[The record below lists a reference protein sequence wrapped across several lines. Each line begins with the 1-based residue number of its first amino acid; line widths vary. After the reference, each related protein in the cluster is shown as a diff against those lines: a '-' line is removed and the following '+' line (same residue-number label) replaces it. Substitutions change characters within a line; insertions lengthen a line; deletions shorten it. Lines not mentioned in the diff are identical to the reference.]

1 MLHTTQKVS
10 LLLISLVII
19 ASLLLAGCASTTPS
33 QTDSKAPIIIGYVG
47 NASSPGT
54 KPCMDIQQMAIEE
67 INAAGGVLGRPL
79 KLVIEDG
86 KGETGLSV
94 AAAQRLVMGSKALI
108 YYSEGRSEVALAA
121 KEKSADMF
129 KDYPHISITNGAADY
144 EVTEGILT
152 KYDRYKFF
160 FRDFEFAQYPWYYGI
175 NMKMMRDTMKAKK
188 IAILYEDLLWTRV
201 YREGD
206 ARLGTPPMKKYA
218 EDKWGLQVVYDAP
231 VKARAGMWLP
241 TLESIAKADAD
252 AIFVLSSWFTDVE
265 VLTKQWADS
274 SAKNIQLIMAGGIGQ
289 SHVFWGM
296 TGGKSLGAVVMLWEE
311 DQIPVTPIL
320 NPVVKKAVARGI
332 PVQFHVLVAYN
343 DIYGAKKAI
352 ETAGGTSDINKII
365 QAMETQQI
373 DGVTGTSGFW
383 GIKKE
388 PWFHSG
394 IITNPDNWIEFAKP
408 EFHCP
413 YTQIQGEA
421 SNKYVLLQTQEGQ
434 MQQKFA
440 HPELYKTPAQLRTE
454 AGIK

>member
-1 MLHTTQKVS
+1 MFRTKIILSAVALIVVLS
-10 LLLISLVII
+10 LI
-19 ASLLLAGCASTTPS
+19 AGCAPAAQQGES
-33 QTDSKAPIIIGYVG
+33 SKAPIIIGYVG

-94 AAAQRLVMGSKALI
+94 AAAQRLVMGSKALF
-108 YYSEGRSEVALAA
+108 YYSEGRSEIALAC

-175 NMKMMRDTMKAKK
+175 NIKMMRDTMKAKK

-206 ARLGTPPMKKYA
+206 ARLGTPPMKKSA
-218 EDKWGLQVVYDAP
+218 EDQGLQVVYDAP

-241 TLESIAKADAD
+241 TLEAIAKSQAD

-274 SAKNIQLIMAGGIGQ
+274 SARDSQLIMAGGIGQ

-296 TGGKSLGAVVMLWEE
+296 TGGKSLGAVVMLWED
-311 DQIPVTPIL
+311 DQNAITPML
-320 NPVVKKAVARGI
+320 NPLVKKAMAKNI

-343 DIYGAKKAI
+343 DIYLAKKAI
-352 ETAGGTSDINKII
+352 ETAGGTGDIDKVIK
-365 QAMETQQI
+365 ALETTNI
-373 DGVTGTSGFW
+373 DGVYGPFGYW
-383 GIKKE
+383 GLKKE

-394 IITNPDNWIEFAKP
+394 VITNPEKVTEWNYP
-408 EFHCP
+408 TSHCP
-413 YTQIQGEA
+413 FTQIQGEA
-421 SNKYVLLQTQEGQ
+421 SNKYILLQTQEGE
-434 MQQKFA
+434 MQKKFA
-440 HPELYKTPAQLRTE
+440 HPELYKTPAQLR
-454 AGIK
+454 AAAK

>member
-1 MLHTTQKVS
+1 LRTIQKAS
-10 LLLISLVII
+10 LLLVSLVII
-19 ASLLLAGCASTTPS
+19 ASLLLVGCSSTAPS
-33 QTDSKAPIIIGYVG
+33 TADSKAPIIIGYVG

-67 INAAGGVLGRPL
+67 INAAGGVLGKPL

-94 AAAQRLVMGSKALI
+94 AGAQRLVMGSKALI

-144 EVTEGILT
+144 EVTQGILD

-175 NMKMMRDTMKAKK
+175 NMSMMRDTMKAKK

-206 ARLGTPPMKKYA
+206 ARLGAPPMKKYA

-241 TLESIAKADAD
+241 TLEAIAKSDAD

-311 DQIPVTPIL
+311 DQIPITPTL
-320 NPVVKKAVARGI
+320 NPVVKKAIARGI

-343 DIYGAKKAI
+343 DIYGAKNAI
-352 ETAGGTSDINKII
+352 EKAGGTSDINKII
-365 QAMETQQI
+365 TAMETETI
-373 DGVTGTSGFW
+373 AGVTGTSGFW

-394 IITNPDNWIEFAKP
+394 IITNPENWIEFAKP

-421 SNKYVLLQTQEGQ
+421 SNKYVLLQTQSGE
-434 MQQKFA
+434 MQKKYA
-440 HPELYKTPAQLRTE
+440 HPELYKTPAQLRSE

>member
-413 YTQIQGEA
+413 YTQIKGEA